1 VNTVGSLNWGKSLTG
16 ALVSSY
22 SDFVAAVAEVRMP
35 AGHDPNATWS
45 NVAHWLKVESI
56 LSTTDTSEPSEE
68 IDGNP
73 TASIAALAT
82 LGIVPLAVTQ
92 VSCASFD
99 FTTEDPTAAAYWAE
113 RWCAAALGASMSA
126 QPADLHHRLLLRREL
141 YKHQYVLSRYT
152 WLRGITKIECAA

>member
-1 VNTVGSLNWGKSLTG
+1 MLTWARVRMRALAGARVFGLGGISGGTLVNTVGSLNWGKSLTG

-22 SDFVAAVAEVRMP
+22 SDFVAAVAEVRTP

-45 NVAHWLKVESI
+45 NAAHWLKVESI
-56 LSTTDTSEPSEE
+56 LATTDTSEPSEE

-99 FTTEDPTAAAYWAE
+99 FTTEDPTIPAYWAE
-113 RWCAAALGASMSA
+113 RW
-126 QPADLHHRLLLRREL
+126 
-141 YKHQYVLSRYT
+141 
-152 WLRGITKIECAA
+152 